1 MTVKQIHAAQA
12 LLRIINILELSI
24 LSQSK
29 CKAFKGEPYYA
40 TVDCEPFSQRSF
52 PLEGEHIA
60 ALLYRSSPIRPLAS
74 SRAALFFSPS
84 CQRKSPQIDS
94 QKTTPLATLVSDRLL
109 KTLGLQPTRSSL
121 GRLWD

>member
-1 MTVKQIHAAQA
+1 M
-12 LLRIINILELSI
+12 LLLIANRSPNVRFHLRESI
-24 LSQSK
+24 L
-29 CKAFKGEPYYA
+29 
-40 TVDCEPFSQRSF
+40 
-52 PLEGEHIA
+52 PLSSTDRHRFA
-60 ALLYRSSPIRPLAS
+60 HWLPVVLLCSSL
-74 SRAALFFSPS
+74 PS

>member
-74 SRAALFFSPS
+74 SRAALFFSPQLPEEIAS
-84 CQRKSPQIDS
+84 NRFPENHPS
-94 QKTTPLATLVSDRLL
+94 RH
-109 KTLGLQPTRSSL
+109 SSF
-121 GRLWD
+121 